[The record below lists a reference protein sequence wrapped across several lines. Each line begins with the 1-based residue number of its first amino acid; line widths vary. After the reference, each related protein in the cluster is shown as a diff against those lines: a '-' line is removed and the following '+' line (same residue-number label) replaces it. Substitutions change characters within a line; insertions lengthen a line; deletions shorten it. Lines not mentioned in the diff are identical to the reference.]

1 MVSGQAQADTFT
13 ADSVGGILRDEK
25 NGSGRGRRI
34 PRAFGYERQRTGRRL
49 PAADRR
55 RRTREATM
63 ISGARKTELFMGQPY
78 RTMPV
83 TSRNRGWAPLST
95 RACAARPRPPMDRR
109 SEAAER
115 RGHGRAPYS
124 AARDPVFFAHHG
136 NIERLWIEAPAL
148 THALSSFLIFARIE
162 DGADALLRK
171 ILAFLSHQISHEI
184 KITRVLRG
192 LRGVFGD
199 FVTSVHHY
207 STE

>member
-1 MVSGQAQADTFT
+1 M
-13 ADSVGGILRDEK
+13 
-25 NGSGRGRRI
+25 
-34 PRAFGYERQRTGRRL
+34 
-49 PAADRR
+49 PA
-55 RRTREATM
+55 
-63 ISGARKTELFMGQPY
+63 
-78 RTMPV
+78 

-148 THALSSFLIFARIE
+148 THALSSSLIFARIE
-162 DGADALLRK
+162 DSEYALLRK

-184 KITRVLRG
+184 KITRVLRAVHTG
-192 LRGVFGD
+192 AHDRRLPGNLDKTVRVAVMRPKTSRSRKEKDAEEEVLVIEGIEREREHRGGEYVHRERRANAD
-199 FVTSVHHY
+199 SVHHDERMR
-207 STE
+207 SPRKTVARSLL